1 MQLDPNNPT
10 HGLSR
15 GTLDVLRERAR
26 QVTGEG
32 WTPEHDDAH
41 SNGELLEAALCY
53 ARVSSWADERQRRY
67 LRPSGWPWAHSW
79 WKPSTRR
86 RDLVKAI
93 ALLLA
98 ELDRL
103 DRAQKPARTPAEIQD
118 ERMAETFER
127 ITARQVFAASRGL
140 AALRHRGQPNW
151 VFAMDLFL
159 LGSSYAHGICHRMGI
174 DPDGRTATPWP
185 EKGEHS

>member
-10 HGLSR
+10 IGLSR
-15 GTLDVLRERAR
+15 GALDVLRERLR
-26 QVTGEG
+26 QATDEG
-32 WTPEHDDAH
+32 WTREHDDAH
-41 SNGELLEAALCY
+41 RNGELLEAALCY

-79 WKPSTRR
+79 WKPTTRR

-103 DRAQKPARTPAEIQD
+103 DRAQEPARAPAEIAVEQMS
-118 ERMAETFER
+118 RTFER
-127 ITARQVFAASRGL
+127 ITVRHVFANARQIARTRKASG
-140 AALRHRGQPNW
+140 ANW
-151 VFAMDLFL
+151 VFAMDLFG
-159 LGSSYAHGICHRMGI
+159 LGSTYAHEICLRMGI
-174 DPDGRTATPWP
+174 DPDASTATPWP
-185 EKGEHS
+185 EQTP

>member
-15 GTLDVLRERAR
+15 GALDVLRERAR

-32 WTPEHDDAH
+32 WTLEHDDAH
-41 SNGELLEAALCY
+41 CNGELGRAALCY
-53 ARVSSWADERQRRY
+53 AMHAGSDETSRRY
-67 LRPSGWPWAHSW
+67 LRPSGWPWENSW
-79 WKPSTRR
+79 WKPTTPRG
-86 RDLVKAI
+86 DLVKAI

-103 DRAQKPARTPAEIQD
+103 DRAQEPARTPAEISD
-118 ERMAETFER
+118 ERMTQTFDR
-127 ITARQVFAASRGL
+127 ITARQVFATSRNL
-140 AALRHRGQPNW
+140 AALRHRAAPNW

-159 LGSSYAHGICHRMGI
+159 LGSNYAHGICQRMGI
-174 DPDGRTATPWP
+174 DPEGRTATAWP
-185 EKGEHS
+185 EKGEKS